1 MIDGNVLK
9 FGYGDIAVSSNIWT
23 HEMKFQE
30 IEPPL
35 ECGDRVPDDW
45 GEIGR
50 NVTITLNFDDYV
62 NLSKLISKV
71 KNKELSIFEFKGYVF
86 DFSKYDEKSIAV
98 VEKRCD
104 NCGSLLLLS
113 AAC

>member
-9 FGYGDIAVSSNIWT
+9 FGYGDIAVGSNIWT
-23 HEMKFQE
+23 HEMTFQE
-30 IEPPL
+30 IKPPL

-45 GEIGR
+45 GKIGR

-71 KNKELSIFEFKGYVF
+71 KNKELSIF
-86 DFSKYDEKSIAV
+86 DFSKYDEKSITV

-104 NCGSLLLLS
+104 NCGRLLLLS
-113 AAC
+113 SAC